1 LRALTSD
8 EEPVDEQGPNFPT
21 KPSKRI
27 TSKRHRRHGRV
38 LGNFIKRQLV
48 EEDGKPTD
56 LGTFLSEN
64 AFDKSV
70 NVVDVTLAKFTMQA
84 ALIADRSF
92 MQIFPGTVSRSVF
105 MTGNSKHALQAAW
118 SAFSDVYTGL
128 ILPLK
133 DASIG
138 GLHPLAIA
146 VGSVIASQHQY
157 WMVVLKDVLAQH

>member
-1 LRALTSD
+1 M
-8 EEPVDEQGPNFPT
+8 
-21 KPSKRI
+21 
-27 TSKRHRRHGRV
+27 